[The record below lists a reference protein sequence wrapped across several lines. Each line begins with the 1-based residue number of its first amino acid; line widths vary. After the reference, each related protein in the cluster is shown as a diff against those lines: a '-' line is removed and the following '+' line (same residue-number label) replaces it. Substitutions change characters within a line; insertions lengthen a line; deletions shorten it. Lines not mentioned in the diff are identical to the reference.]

1 MKALIIIL
9 SILWVLILILT
20 IIGIYFKITGKDSED
35 FIKDGRKI
43 SKIYEIDDMYMFYI
57 YDKGEDTSNSIR
69 PASYFVASSIS
80 KDGISNLRN
89 KVKSQNSLLNRTIG
103 SEDAGN
109 DFFDNVCK
117 NCVIYYSY
125 LDVNKNNSMTFTFD
139 YDNEG
144 KIKGFKYDSDGK
156 NMGFD
161 QSLPEEESKKM
172 EEKYVKM
179 STDFESKY
187 LSKIKAELSPD

>member
-35 FIKDGRKI
+35 FIKDGMKI
-43 SKIYEIDDMYMFYI
+43 SKIYEIDDMYMFYV

-80 KDGISNLRN
+80 KDGISTLRN
-89 KVKSQNSLLNRTIG
+89 KVKSLNSLLNRTIDTENTG
-103 SEDAGN
+103 D

-117 NCVIYYSY
+117 NCVIYYSS

-144 KIKGFKYDSDGK
+144 KIKGFKYDSEGK

-161 QSLPEEESKKM
+161 DSLPEEESKKM
-172 EEKYVKM
+172 EEKYIRMRK
-179 STDFESKY
+179 DFESKY